1 MIPANIKRRST
12 MTIAMPAIADSNSLS
27 ESGCR
32 PKAY

>member
-1 MIPANIKRRST
+1 MIPANIKRRFA
-12 MTIAMPAIADSNSLS
+12 MTIAKPAIADSNSLI